1 MGVGMSIFLMAIA
14 FHTLAQ
20 NLVTNPG
27 FEELYQCPGTYNSS
41 TSRKLA
47 PGWRSPTSGTP
58 DLYHKCSPG
67 DAGVPLNWAGK
78 STAYSGSG
86 YAGIYG
92 FIQGHPREYR
102 EYVQS
107 ELKTPLEAGS
117 TYLVEFYFKLSSN
130 SKYSI
135 DRLGF
140 LLSDSAHHVEGDGV
154 YPKPPTY
161 EKINQTVYS
170 SRSTG
175 AWTRLGYSYIAKGG
189 ERYLTIGNFSNDQQ
203 TRYYFIYNS
212 QSTEPMLAHAAYFFI
227 DDVRVIQ
234 TSPAK
239 VPLLTGYGEIK
250 TNEDYILRNIQ
261 FRYNDYTLI
270 ETSFHE
276 LRKVVEILNANKTWR
291 VVVSGHTDDIGSEK
305 FNMDLSLNRANSVSE
320 YLISQGIDP
329 SRIKAQG
336 FGKQSPLQAGTDE
349 AIRAINRR
357 VELRFLN

>member
-1 MGVGMSIFLMAIA
+1 
-14 FHTLAQ
+14 
-20 NLVTNPG
+20 
-27 FEELYQCPGTYNSS
+27 
-41 TSRKLA
+41 
-47 PGWRSPTSGTP
+47 
-58 DLYHKCSPG
+58 
-67 DAGVPLNWAGK
+67 
-78 STAYSGSG
+78 
-86 YAGIYG
+86 
-92 FIQGHPREYR
+92 
-102 EYVQS
+102 
-107 ELKTPLEAGS
+107 
-117 TYLVEFYFKLSSN
+117 
-130 SKYSI
+130 
-135 DRLGF
+135 
-140 LLSDSAHHVEGDGV
+140 
-154 YPKPPTY
+154 
-161 EKINQTVYS
+161 
-170 SRSTG
+170 
-175 AWTRLGYSYIAKGG
+175 
-189 ERYLTIGNFSNDQQ
+189 
-203 TRYYFIYNS
+203 
-212 QSTEPMLAHAAYFFI
+212 
-227 DDVRVIQ
+227 VRVIQ